1 MPRQAESEAPILLV
15 DDEEQALQSYE
26 LTLRYNGHPDTVRC
40 QDPRQAAEFIKTCD
54 ISLAVL
60 DLCMPHLGGEELLAL
75 IRATRPDAPVIVVT
89 GENEVETA
97 VRCMRAGSTDY
108 LVKPV
113 DPARFMHAVASAL
126 ALRRGYMRLAQ
137 AGTTENAAVPGAFV
151 HIVHASEQMSAV
163 CRYIAAIAA
172 SHEPV
177 LITGETGVGK
187 EMAAKA
193 IHHVSRGEAPFVAVN
208 AAGLDDAVFADSLFG
223 HRRGAFTGAESRREG
238 LIGKAAGGSLFLDEI
253 GDLSHASQLKLLR
266 LLEEREYYPVGADES
281 RKTDARVIVATNR
294 PLEELL
300 DPARFRSDLFYR
312 LRTHHIHLPS
322 LRERPADVAPLSE
335 HYFAQATAKFGKPF
349 TTVPRDVA
357 RLLAA
362 YDFPGNVREL
372 RAMIFDAVA
381 RAGSGPLGAEVF
393 HAWIDTAGAVDASRA
408 HGRRGGA
415 GRDGGPRAG
424 LPTLRQAEEE
434 LIDQALARA
443 QGNQSEAARILGISR
458 QALNK
463 RLLTRKRGSAA

>member
-1 MPRQAESEAPILLV
+1 
-15 DDEEQALQSYE
+15 
-26 LTLRYNGHPDTVRC
+26 
-40 QDPRQAAEFIKTCD
+40 
-54 ISLAVL
+54 VL
-60 DLCMPHLGGEELLAL
+60 DLCMPHVSGEELLAL
-75 IRATRPDAPVIVVT
+75 LRVKRPDAPVIVIT

-126 ALRRGYMRLAQ
+126 ALRRGYLRLDQ
-137 AGTTENAAVPGAFV
+137 AGTAEHAAVPGAFV

-172 SHEPV
+172 SGEPV

-187 EMAAKA
+187 EMVAQAV
-193 IHHVSRGEAPFVAVN
+193 HHVSRAGAPFVAVN

-223 HRRGAFTGAESRREG
+223 HRRGAFTGAEARREG
-238 LIGKAAGGSLFLDEI
+238 LIAKAGDGSLFLDEI

-266 LLEEREYYPVGADES
+266 LLEERQYYPVGADEA
-281 RKTDARVIVATNR
+281 KTSDARVIAATNR
-294 PLEELL
+294 PLESLL
-300 DPARFRSDLFYR
+300 DPARFRGDLFYR

-322 LRERPADVAPLSE
+322 LRERPADVVPLSE
-335 HYFAQATAKFGKPF
+335 HYLAQAAARLGKPF
-349 TTVPRDVA
+349 AAVPAEVA
-357 RLLAA
+357 ALLAA

-372 RAMIFDAVA
+372 KAMIFDAVA
-381 RAGSGPLGAEVF
+381 RSGPGRLDADVFRAWTRASGASGRPS
-393 HAWIDTAGAVDASRA
+393 ARAS
-408 HGRRGGA
+408 
-415 GRDGGPRAG
+415 GPCCP

-434 LIDQALARA
+434 LIERALAQA
-443 QGNQSEAARILGISR
+443 GGNQSQAARILGISR

-463 RLLTRKRGSAA
+463 RLLARKRGPAT

>member
-1 MPRQAESEAPILLV
+1 MPTVSGADAPILLV

-26 LTLRYNGHPDTVRC
+26 LTLRYGGHPNAVRC
-40 QDPRQAAEFIKTCD
+40 QDPRKAAAFVKTND

-75 IRATRPDAPVIVVT
+75 IRSARPDAPVIVVT

-97 VRCMRAGSTDY
+97 VRCMRAGAADY

-113 DPARFMHAVASAL
+113 DPPRFMQAVTSAL
-126 ALRRGYMRLAQ
+126 ALHRGYLRLAQ
-137 AGTTENAAVPGAFV
+137 AGTAENAAVPGAFV
-151 HIVHASEQMSAV
+151 HIVHASEQMSEV

-172 SHEPV
+172 SREPV

-187 EMAAKA
+187 EMAAQA
-193 IHHVSRGEAPFVAVN
+193 IHHVSRGRTPFVAVN

-223 HRRGAFTGAESRREG
+223 HRKGAFTGAEARREG
-238 LIGKAAGGSLFLDEI
+238 LIGKAEGGSLFLDEI

-266 LLEEREYYPVGADES
+266 LLEEREYFPVGADEC
-281 RKTDARVIVATNR
+281 RTTDARVIAATNR
-294 PLEELL
+294 SLEELL

-335 HYFAQATAKFGKPF
+335 HYLAKASAKFGKPF
-349 TTVPRDVA
+349 TAVPGDVA
-357 RLLAA
+357 ALLSA

-381 RAGSGPLGAEVF
+381 RSGPQRLDADVF
-393 HAWIDTAGAVDASRA
+393 RAWTRATGPVDQTGQAGVRDRA
-408 HGRRGGA
+408 
-415 GRDGGPRAG
+415 DGPCCP

-434 LIDQALARA
+434 LILRALEQA
-443 QGNQSEAARILGISR
+443 GGKQSEAARILGISR

-463 RLLTRKRGSAA
+463 RLLTRKREPTA